1 MYSTLR
7 RIAIFSFVLA
17 VVNLLATALLV
28 FYFIELPGFAAQ
40 FTWILYTF
48 TASIGFALISWGLF
62 DLSKD
67 LERENDSN
75 SEYIH
80 KLAKRIKELEDRTY

>member
-1 MYSTLR
+1 MYSTLK

-17 VVNLLATALLV
+17 IVNLIATALLI
-28 FYFIELPGFAAQ
+28 FYFIELPTFAAR
-40 FTWILYTF
+40 FTWLLYTF

-67 LERENDSN
+67 LERENN
-75 SEYIH
+75 SSAEYIH
-80 KLAKRIKELEDRTY
+80 KLAKRIKELEDRVY